1 MTDWLEELLEENEES
16 LRWGWSVPGG
26 GVAEEES
33 QAALPWTEAGRQ
45 AAMAGTGPG
54 TAARDETERAVEEAA
69 AGEGTAWD
77 RTDPGMRAL
86 PGWEG
91 GSLGLYR
98 RLRSVGR
105 AAEAARP
112 HTPTA
117 AAEHRSVG
125 SPSLTVDALDRA
137 VRRDSR
143 RYDGAMELY

>member
-98 RLRSVGR
+98 RLRSVGPS
-105 AAEAARP
+105 P
-112 HTPTA
+112 HP
-117 AAEHRSVG
+117 HRSG
-125 SPSLTVDALDRA
+125 GAPERGQSQP
-137 VRRDSR
+137 
-143 RYDGAMELY
+143 DGGRPGPGGAPGQPPL